1 MSYKENC
8 MMRKTAILIYF
19 FFLSASLYSQ
29 TPVGTWSDHLIYN
42 RAEKLALGSNEV
54 YASTGSSLLV
64 YNRKYDELRKLS
76 KINGLTE
83 TGISSIA
90 WSEEYN
96 TLIVA
101 YLSTNLDLV
110 SDKNIYNVPD
120 ITNKYIPGKKE
131 INRIRTN
138 GKYAYLACSFGI
150 IVIDLQKKEINDTWK
165 PGDNYRTAEVL
176 DIAFGNGN
184 VYAATDMGLFYANS
198 LSQGLSYSGN
208 WSLEKRLPYPN
219 GNYNAVLFSGTRLYV
234 NRSGENFEGDS
245 LYVIETACS
254 LFSYEPGVFNK
265 SLDPGIE
272 GFTVASGNSAGYYS
286 SEGNLIKKIT
296 YYPFG
301 NPDISMILADNDLW
315 IADRVSGL
323 IRYKNMNELSVL
335 TLPGPFSNE
344 AISINSFN
352 GKTIICGGGV
362 NASWNNLWK
371 PFYVSVNDNNS
382 WNLLTT
388 AENKDAMRVVFDP
401 ANSNHFFISTWG
413 TGLLEYR
420 NNQLV
425 KNYTDANSPLQN
437 IIPGKPYVRICGMAY
452 DKNGYLWLAQAE
464 VTSTLKA
471 LKPDGTW
478 IVNPACA
485 DVYTVGDLI
494 ITKTGHK
501 WLLLPRGYGLFLLD
515 DNNTPELYGDDIHK
529 KILITDSENKVFSL
543 LFCIAEDLDGNIWI
557 GSDQGPLVY
566 YSPERI
572 FSSDLK
578 ANRIKIPRNDGS
590 GLADYLLGSESIT
603 SIAVDGANRKWLGT
617 SGSGVFLVSADGTK
631 QIENY
636 NEKNSPLL
644 SNSILS
650 ISIDGKTGEVWFV
663 TSKGIQSFRG
673 NSTSGSDEF
682 NNVYA
687 FPNPVREDFQ
697 GKLTITGLL
706 RETKISITDISG
718 NLVYKTISVGGMASW
733 DLKTYNGKRV
743 ATGIYFIFCASSN
756 SSQSCVIKVLVIN

>member
-1 MSYKENC
+1 MSYKEHL
-8 MMRKTAILIYF
+8 MRKAAMLICLR
-19 FFLSASLYSQ
+19 FLYVCLYSQ
-29 TPVGTWSDHLIYN
+29 TPVGTWSDHLIYD
-42 RAEKLALGSNEV
+42 RAEKLALGSKEV

-64 YNRKYDELRKLS
+64 YNREFDELRKLS
-76 KINGLTE
+76 RINGLTE
-83 TGISSIA
+83 TGISTIA

-96 TLIVA
+96 TLVIG

-110 SDKNIYNVPD
+110 SDKSIYNVPD
-120 ITNKYIPGKKE
+120 MTNKYIPGKKE

-150 IVIDLQKKEINDTWK
+150 VIIDLQKREIYDTWK
-165 PGDNYRTAEVL
+165 PGDSYRTAEVW
-176 DIAFGNGN
+176 DISFGNGN

-198 LSQGLSYSGN
+198 SSQGLSYSGN
-208 WSLEKRLPYPN
+208 WSSEKRLPDPD
-219 GNYNAVLFSGTRLYV
+219 GNYNSVLFSGTRLYV

-245 LYVIETACS
+245 LYVIGTTCS
-254 LFSYEPGVFNK
+254 LFSFESGVFNE
-265 SLDPGIE
+265 SLDPGAD
-272 GFTVASGNSAGYYS
+272 GFTVASGSSARYYS
-286 SEGNLIKKIT
+286 SEGQLIKKVSS
-296 YYPFG
+296 YPFG
-301 NPDISMILADNDLW
+301 NPDISMVLADNDLW

-344 AISINSFN
+344 AISINSYD

-371 PFYVSVNDNNS
+371 PFYVSVNESNS
-382 WNLLTT
+382 WDLITS
-388 AENKDAMRVVFDP
+388 AENIDAMRVVFDP
-401 ANSNHFFISTWG
+401 ANRNHFFVSTWG

-420 NNQLV
+420 DNQLV

-464 VTSTLKA
+464 VTSTLKV

-478 IVNPACA
+478 IVNPASA
-485 DVYTVGDLI
+485 DVYTVGDLL

-515 DNNTPELYGDDIHK
+515 DNDTPELSGDDIHK
-529 KILITDSENKVFSL
+529 KILITDSENKVFSS
-543 LFCIAEDLDGNIWI
+543 LFCIAEDLDENIWI

-578 ANRIKIPRNDGS
+578 AYRIKIPRNDGS
-590 GLADYLLGSESIT
+590 GLADYLLGTESIT
-603 SIAVDGANRKWLGT
+603 SIAVDGSNRKWLGT
-617 SGSGVFLVSADGTK
+617 SGSGVYLVSADGTT
-631 QIENY
+631 QIENF
-636 NEKNSPLL
+636 NELNSPLL
-644 SNSILS
+644 SNSIIS

-682 NNVYA
+682 TDVYA

-697 GKLTITGLL
+697 GNLTVTGLL
-706 RETKISITDISG
+706 RETRISITDISG
-718 NLVYKTISVGGMASW
+718 NLVYKTISDGGMASW

-743 ATGIYFIFCASSN
+743 ATGVYLVFCASTDG
-756 SSQSCVIKVLVIN
+756 SQSCVIKVLVIN